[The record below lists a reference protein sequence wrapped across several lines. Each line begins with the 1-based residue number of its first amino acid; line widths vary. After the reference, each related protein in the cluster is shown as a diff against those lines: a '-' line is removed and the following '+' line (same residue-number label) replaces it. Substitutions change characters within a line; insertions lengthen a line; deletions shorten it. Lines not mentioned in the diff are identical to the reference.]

1 MGWAV
6 VGLIG
11 SVTLTSSGFVLQV
24 RTDLRRGR
32 PANRPEER
40 AVAGLIGA

>member
-1 MGWAV
+1 MLCLTAGFILARRIGIAWAL

-24 RTDLRRGR
+24 GH
-32 PANRPEER
+32 A
-40 AVAGLIGA
+40 